1 MSRPFHAAP
10 SPQAVRDEVKRI
22 AESQATW
29 SDDTVE
35 LIRNL
40 DEFSASAASQI
51 REGRISRAKIQH
63 ALALEYGASDWE
75 DLIFLCE
82 TMEHDDFAQLRN
94 RAKFLLQDHATR
106 HPVAAVRLRK
116 AMPTLREKSN
126 GDIFDATITLAD
138 AQRTIAR
145 EYGFGSWR
153 ALRTFVQRH
162 PATEGFLN
170 TPGAVPPDVAA
181 MVDAVDAGDAGRL
194 KALIEANPSLVH
206 ARVASD
212 ITCGDTL
219 LHRAD
224 PRATNGA
231 RMTKGHLEVAQL
243 LIDSG
248 IDIDAMGGCGDSCF
262 TPPIDASSWIG
273 NQRMAALM
281 LDNGADPDRSY
292 WTMTKPVRT
301 AANHKG
307 KAIFRMLLKA
317 GAEYT
322 LYETVALGFLKLTRE
337 LLDQD
342 ADAVNALDD
351 GALPIVQAA
360 QDVKMTRLLL
370 RYGADP
376 NGQDSRGVTALM
388 EASQAGAKDVVEA
401 LLGGGAEPDIFFAI
415 ASGDGAAVEKM
426 LAADPDCHRSE
437 AVTPVILA
445 AASGDRAIVEGLLKA
460 GANPNEEQQHRWMQ
474 DSPLVTAVSHRHEHL
489 VPVLL
494 DYGAEVNPPRVF
506 KWSIPLTAAVR
517 WGTYAGVEMLLAA
530 GADPSVVSDSGNIG
544 NPLGWTAYVGDLRSA
559 KMLVDAGADKAARSL
574 AICGAAHHGR
584 LSITE
589 LLGTLDTDLRHPD
602 PGGNPMQRAR
612 ANKHDQCL
620 ELLVELDEIQQLPK
634 GRRDDILGPRAEFL
648 HLLCSDDGPGL
659 DALIAKHPELVDRDL
674 VRNEL
679 FHHATGNHQGKV
691 DRKPWLAAVEVLV
704 RRGVRWT
711 VHAAVACDRI
721 EEVER
726 LANGPGALKAGLH
739 TAAKF
744 NNVRAMNLLLDA
756 GADIDAKET
765 WGTALHEA
773 ARYRSVE
780 AAECLIE
787 RGASINATDQYG
799 NSPRSFCRPGTER
812 SDAMCDLLDAHG
824 ASSLG
829 HG

>member
-1 MSRPFHAAP
+1 MTRPFYTAP
-10 SPQAVRDEVKRI
+10 SPPAVRDEAKRI
-22 AESQATW
+22 AKSQATW
-29 SDDTVE
+29 SDETVE

-40 DEFSASAASQI
+40 DELANMPARQI
-51 REGRISRAKIQH
+51 RESRISRSKVQH
-63 ALALEYGASDWE
+63 ALALEYGASTWQ

-82 TMEHDDFAQLRN
+82 TMEHDDFAQIQN
-94 RAKFLLQDHATR
+94 RAKFLLEDHSQR
-106 HPVAAVRLRK
+106 RPIAAVRLRK
-116 AMPTLREKSN
+116 ALPDLAGKSD
-126 GDIFDATITLAD
+126 GDVFDATVRLAD

-153 ALRTFVQRH
+153 GLRTFIRSH
-162 PATEGFLN
+162 PATDGFLN

-181 MVDAVDAGDAGRL
+181 VVDAVDAGDAERL
-194 KALIEANPSLVH
+194 KPLIQANPSLVY

-231 RMTKGHLEVAQL
+231 RMTKGHLTVAQL
-243 LIDSG
+243 LIDNG

-273 NQRMAALM
+273 NQRMAALL
-281 LDNGADPDRSY
+281 LDNGADPNRSY

-307 KAIFRMLLKA
+307 KAIFRMLLRA
-317 GAEYT
+317 GADYT

-337 LLDQD
+337 LLEQD
-342 ADAVNALDD
+342 AAAVNAIDD
-351 GALPIVQAA
+351 GERPIVQAA

-376 NGQDSRGVTALM
+376 NGRDSRRVTALM
-388 EASQAGAKDVVEA
+388 AASQAGAKDVVEA
-401 LLGGGAEPDIFFAI
+401 LLANGAEPDIFFAI
-415 ASGDGAAVEKM
+415 TSRDQDSVEKM
-426 LAADPDCHRSE
+426 LAADPDCHKSE

-445 AASGDRAIVEGLLKA
+445 AASGDRAIVESLLKA
-460 GANPNEEQQHRWMQ
+460 GADPNEQQHQWMQ

-489 VPVLL
+489 VPLL
-494 DYGAEVNPPRVF
+494 LEYGADVNPPQAF

-517 WGTYAGVEMLLAA
+517 WGNYAGVEMLLAA

-544 NPLGWTAYVGDLRSA
+544 NPLGWTAYVGDLMCA

-574 AICGAAHHGR
+574 AMCAAARHGR
-584 LSITE
+584 LSIVE
-589 LLGTLDTDLRHPD
+589 LLGTLDTDLRHPH
-602 PGGNPMQRAR
+602 PAGTPMQLAR
-612 ANKHDQCL
+612 AYKQGECL
-620 ELLVELDEIQQLPK
+620 KLLVELDEIHQLPK
-634 GRRDDILGPRAEFL
+634 GKRNDILGPRAEFM
-648 HLLCSDDGPGL
+648 HLLCSNDDKGL
-659 DALIAKHPELVDRDL
+659 DALIEAHPELVDRDM

-679 FHHATGNHQGKV
+679 FHHATGNLQGKA
-691 DRKPWLAAVEVLV
+691 DRRPWLAAVDVLV
-704 RRGVRWT
+704 KHGVPWT
-711 VHAAVACDRI
+711 IHSAVACDRV
-721 EEVER
+721 EEIER
-726 LANGPGALKAGLH
+726 LANGPETLKQGLH

-744 NNVRAMNLLLDA
+744 NNLRAVKFLLDA
-756 GADIDAKET
+756 GADVDAKES

-773 ARYRSVE
+773 VRYRSLE

-787 RGASINATDQYG
+787 RGAEVNATDQYG
-799 NSPRSFCRPGTER
+799 NTPRGFCHPGTEQ

-824 ASSLG
+824 ATP
-829 HG
+829 

>member
-1 MSRPFHAAP
+1 MGRPFYTAP

-29 SDDTVE
+29 SDDIVA

-40 DEFSASAASQI
+40 EEFSGSSASQI
-51 REGRISRAKIQH
+51 RGSGVSRTKIQH
-63 ALALEYGASDWE
+63 ALALEYGASGWE

-94 RAKFLLQDHATR
+94 RAKFLLLDHAAR
-106 HPVAAVRLRK
+106 HPTAAVRLRK
-116 AMPTLREKSN
+116 ALPALGEMSE
-126 GDIFDATITLAD
+126 GEIFAATITLAD

-145 EYGFGSWR
+145 EYGFGSWQGLR
-153 ALRTFVQRH
+153 AFVRSH
-162 PATEGFLN
+162 PGTEGFLN
-170 TPGAVPPDVAA
+170 TPAAMPPDVAA

-224 PRATNGA
+224 PRATNGG

-273 NQRMAALM
+273 NQRMASLL
-281 LDNGADPDRSY
+281 LDNGADPNRSY

-322 LYETVALGFLKLTRE
+322 LYETVALGLLKLTRE

-342 ADAVNALDD
+342 TDAVNALDD

-415 ASGDGAAVEKM
+415 ASRDRAAVEKM
-426 LAADPDCHRSE
+426 LATDPHCHRSE

-445 AASGDRAIVEGLLKA
+445 AASGDRTIVEDLLKA
-460 GANPNEEQQHRWMQ
+460 GANPNEEQHRWMQ

-494 DYGAEVNPPRVF
+494 DYGAEVNPPRAF

-517 WGTYAGVEMLLAA
+517 WGTYTPASRCCSRPAPTRASPATRGISA
-530 GADPSVVSDSGNIG
+530 
-544 NPLGWTAYVGDLRSA
+544 TRSA
-559 KMLVDAGADKAARSL
+559 GPPMSGTSAAPRCSWTGARTSQHGALRCAGPHTTGVCRSPSCSARSTRTY
-574 AICGAAHHGR
+574 AIQTPAATRCSGR
-584 LSITE
+584 
-589 LLGTLDTDLRHPD
+589 
-602 PGGNPMQRAR
+602 
-612 ANKHDQCL
+612 
-620 ELLVELDEIQQLPK
+620 
-634 GRRDDILGPRAEFL
+634 GRT
-648 HLLCSDDGPGL
+648 STT
-659 DALIAKHPELVDRDL
+659 
-674 VRNEL
+674 N
-679 FHHATGNHQGKV
+679 
-691 DRKPWLAAVEVLV
+691 
-704 RRGVRWT
+704 
-711 VHAAVACDRI
+711 
-721 EEVER
+721 
-726 LANGPGALKAGLH
+726 
-739 TAAKF
+739 
-744 NNVRAMNLLLDA
+744 
-756 GADIDAKET
+756 
-765 WGTALHEA
+765 
-773 ARYRSVE
+773 
-780 AAECLIE
+780 
-787 RGASINATDQYG
+787 
-799 NSPRSFCRPGTER
+799 
-812 SDAMCDLLDAHG
+812 
-824 ASSLG
+824 ASSSSSSWTRSSNCPRGGGTTSSGLARSSCTCCAATTARG
-829 HG
+829 SMR

>member
-1 MSRPFHAAP
+1 MPRPFYTAP

-22 AESQATW
+22 AESQASW
-29 SDDTVE
+29 SDDTVA

-40 DEFSASAASQI
+40 EEFSESSASQI
-51 REGRISRAKIQH
+51 RESRVSRARIQH

-75 DLIFLCE
+75 DLIFLCK
-82 TMEHDDFAQLRN
+82 TMEHDDFAQIGN
-94 RAKFLLQDHATR
+94 RAQFLLEDHAAR
-106 HPVAAVRLRK
+106 YPVAAVRLRK
-116 AMPTLREKSN
+116 ALPALGEKSDD
-126 GDIFDATITLAD
+126 DIFDAGVTLAD

-153 ALRTFVQRH
+153 ALRAFVRSH
-162 PATEGFLN
+162 PATDGFLA
-170 TPGAVPPDVAA
+170 TPGAMPPDVAA
-181 MVDAVDAGDAGRL
+181 VVGAVDAGDAATL
-194 KALIEANPSLVH
+194 KALIDANPSLVH

-273 NQRMAALM
+273 NRRMAALL
-281 LDNGADPDRSY
+281 LDNGADPNRAY
-292 WTMTKPVRT
+292 WTMSRPVRT
-301 AANHKG
+301 AANHNG

-317 GAEYT
+317 GADYT
-322 LYETVALGFLKLTRE
+322 VYETVALGFLKLTRE

-342 ADAVNALDD
+342 ADTVNALDD

-376 NGQDSRGVTALM
+376 NGNDARGVTALM
-388 EASQAGAKDVVEA
+388 AASQAGAKDVVEA

-415 ASGDGAAVEKM
+415 ASRDREAVDRM
-426 LAADPDCHRSE
+426 LAADPDCHNSE

-445 AASGDRAIVEGLLKA
+445 AASGDRAVVESLLRA
-460 GANPNEEQQHRWMQ
+460 GADPNEAQHRWMQ

-489 VPVLL
+489 VPLL
-494 DYGAEVNPPRVF
+494 LEYGADVNPPGAF
-506 KWSIPLTAAVR
+506 KWNIPLTAAVR
-517 WGTYAGVEMLLAA
+517 WGNYAGVEMLLAA
-530 GADPSVVSDSGNIG
+530 GADPSVASDSGGIG

-559 KMLVDAGADKAARSL
+559 WMLVDAGADKVARSHAL
-574 AICGAAHHGR
+574 VGAAHHGR

-589 LLGTLDTDLRHPD
+589 LLGTLDTDLHHPH
-602 PGGNPMQRAR
+602 PGGDAMHRAR
-612 ANKHDQCL
+612 ANKHAECL
-620 ELLVELDEIQQLPK
+620 KLLVELDEIHQLPK
-634 GRRDDILGPRAEFL
+634 AKRDHILGPRAEFIN
-648 HLLCSDDGPGL
+648 LLCSDDGKGL
-659 DALIAKHPELVDRDL
+659 DALIAKHPELVDRSL

-691 DRKPWLAAVEVLV
+691 DREPWLAVVDVLV
-704 RRGVRWT
+704 KHGVPWT
-711 VHAAVACDRI
+711 IHAAVACDRL
-721 EEVER
+721 EEIER
-726 LANGPGALKAGLH
+726 LANGAAALKAGLH

-744 NNVRAMNLLLDA
+744 NNVKAIKFLLDA
-756 GADIDAKET
+756 GAEIDAKES

-773 ARYRSVE
+773 VRYRCLD
-780 AAECLIE
+780 AAQYLIE
-787 RGASINATDQYG
+787 RGASVNAIDQHG
-799 NSPRSFCRPGTER
+799 NSPRSFCRPGTDA
-812 SDAMCDLLDAHG
+812 SDALCGLLDAHG
-824 ASSLG
+824 ATTLG

>member
-1 MSRPFHAAP
+1 MTRPFYTAP

-29 SDDTVE
+29 SAETVE
-35 LIRNL
+35 LMKNL
-40 DEFSASAASQI
+40 DEFSSMSAPQL
-51 REGRISRAKIQH
+51 RESRVSRTNVQH

-82 TMEHDDFAQLRN
+82 TMEHDDFAQIRN
-94 RAKFLLQDHATR
+94 RAKFLLQDHAAR
-106 HPVAAVRLRK
+106 HTTAAVRLRK
-116 AMPTLREKSN
+116 ALPALGGKSDDDVFAATVTLR
-126 GDIFDATITLAD
+126 D
-138 AQRTIAR
+138 AQRTIAQ

-153 ALRTFVQRH
+153 GLRAFVQSH
-162 PATEGFLN
+162 PATDGFLN

-181 MVDAVDAGDAGRL
+181 MVDAVDAGDAAKL
-194 KALIEANPSLVH
+194 KPLIEANPSLVH

-231 RMTKGHLEVAQL
+231 RMTKGHLTVAQV

-273 NQRMAALM
+273 NQRMAALL
-281 LDNGADPDRSY
+281 LDNGADPNRSY

-301 AANHKG
+301 AANHRG

-317 GAEYT
+317 GADYT

-337 LLDQD
+337 LLEQD
-342 ADAVNALDD
+342 AAEVNAIDD
-351 GALPIVQAA
+351 GELPIVQAS

-376 NGQDSRGVTALM
+376 NGQDARSVTALM
-388 EASQAGAKDVVEA
+388 AASQAGAKDVVEA
-401 LLGGGAEPDIFFAI
+401 LLAHGAEPDIFFAI
-415 ASGDGAAVEKM
+415 TSRDREAVEKM
-426 LAADPDCHRSE
+426 LATDPDCHKSE

-445 AASGDRAIVEGLLKA
+445 AASGDRAIVESLLKA
-460 GANPNEEQQHRWMQ
+460 GADPNEQQHQWMQ

-489 VPVLL
+489 VPLL
-494 DYGAEVNPPRVF
+494 LEYGADVNPPQAF

-517 WGTYAGVEMLLAA
+517 WGNYAGVEMLLAA
-530 GADPSVVSDSGNIG
+530 GADHSVVSDSGNIG
-544 NPLGWTAYVGDLRSA
+544 NPLGWTAYVGDLVCA

-574 AICGAAHHGR
+574 ALVGAAHHGR
-584 LSITE
+584 LSIIE
-589 LLGTLDTDLRHPD
+589 LLGTLDTDLHHAH
-602 PGGNPMQRAR
+602 PGGNAMHRAR
-612 ANKHDQCL
+612 ANKHAECL
-620 ELLVELDEIQQLPK
+620 KLLVELDEIHQLPK
-634 GRRDDILGPRAEFL
+634 GRRDDILGPRAEFM
-648 HLLCSDDGPGL
+648 HLLCSDDGKGL
-659 DALIAKHPELVDRDL
+659 DALIEAHPELVERDL

-679 FHHATGNHQGKV
+679 FHHATGNLQGKA
-691 DRKPWLAAVEVLV
+691 DRRPLLAAVDVLV
-704 RRGVRWT
+704 KHGVPWT
-711 VHAAVACDRI
+711 IHSAVACDRVGEI
-721 EEVER
+721 ER
-726 LANGPGALKAGLH
+726 LASAPEALRQGLH

-744 NNVRAMNLLLDA
+744 NNVGAVKFLLDA
-756 GADIDAKET
+756 GADIHAKEN

-773 ARYRSVE
+773 VRYRSLE

-787 RGASINATDQYG
+787 RGAAVNATDQYG
-799 NSPRSFCRPGTER
+799 NTPRSSCRPGTER
-812 SDAMCDLLDAHG
+812 SEAMCDLLDAHG
-824 ASSLG
+824 ATA
-829 HG
+829 